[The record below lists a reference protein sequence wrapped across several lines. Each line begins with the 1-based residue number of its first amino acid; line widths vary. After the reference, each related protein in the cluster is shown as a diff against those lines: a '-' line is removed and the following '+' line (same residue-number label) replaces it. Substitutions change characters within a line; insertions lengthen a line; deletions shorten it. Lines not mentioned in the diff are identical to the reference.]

1 MTTSAGQRTYRAKS
15 LSRSR
20 WRPEGIYFEAQDQF
34 SSRKQTAIAAS
45 KQALQRER
53 RRNNQR
59 RYRHK
64 QIALTTN
71 LEIET
76 DHLRDEINQL
86 KRHRSDI
93 AASIPT
99 KENVWYF
106 VVEYFRLFRYG
117 LRNVVR
123 TPSRSTQNTQYNDQ
137 LSYVQVELDEIK
149 KGAADSLLA
158 TSTTSITIQERTLRS
173 VFPHLCIDM
182 DDSPL
187 AKILV
192 GQRIQMRGWTCFEWD
207 PTFGR
212 VTCITNVADLLTPTT
227 FRWIPNHG
235 ILLLCDITYLGCTAA
250 FSVALS
256 ANAKLVLARHELY
269 GPQLSLLLALEE
281 SQAIADKVSQ
291 FILADEESNMDI
303 DDIEKSFELK
313 RNNLFQYMFAVSQN
327 YY

>member
-1 MTTSAGQRTYRAKS
+1 MSMPCYDSITEESFTEPLLSLDVRPPSRLNETSGQ
-15 LSRSR
+15 SR

-137 LSYVQVELDEIK
+137 LSCVREAMLPDVLFNAEQGVDALIKHWMCVSLRFEDVPVELDEIK

-212 VTCITNVADLLTPTT
+212 VTCITNVADLLTP
-227 FRWIPNHG
+227 
-235 ILLLCDITYLGCTAA
+235 LL
-250 FSVALS
+250 
-256 ANAKLVLARHELY
+256 KLVGNLESVSRIFD
-269 GPQLSLLLALEE
+269 GALT
-281 SQAIADKVSQ
+281 SP
-291 FILADEESNMDI
+291 
-303 DDIEKSFELK
+303 SFQWK
-313 RNNLFQYMFAVSQN
+313 TTR
-327 YY
+327 

>member
-15 LSRSR
+15 LSRIRPPSR
-20 WRPEGIYFEAQDQF
+20 LNETSGQWWRPEGIYFEAQDQF

-123 TPSRSTQNTQYNDQ
+123 TPSRSTQNTYNDQ
-137 LSYVQVELDEIK
+137 LSYVPVELDEIK

-173 VFPHLCIDM
+173 VFPLCIDM

-192 GQRIQMRGWTCFEWD
+192 GQRMRGWTCFEWD

-212 VTCITNVADLLTPTT
+212 VTCITNVADLLTP
-227 FRWIPNHG
+227 
-235 ILLLCDITYLGCTAA
+235 LL
-250 FSVALS
+250 
-256 ANAKLVLARHELY
+256 KLVGNLESVSRIFD
-269 GPQLSLLLALEE
+269 GALT
-281 SQAIADKVSQ
+281 SP
-291 FILADEESNMDI
+291 
-303 DDIEKSFELK
+303 SFQWK
-313 RNNLFQYMFAVSQN
+313 TTR
-327 YY
+327 